1 MTQEKP
7 KKESSM
13 GLSAGQDE
21 LPVSVG
27 GWSTTSARS
36 VLRLRF
42 GDRECERI
50 IRLESKAA
58 QTRLTPGEQ
67 AELAGFEQVTVFL
80 EFLKRNA
87 QQFLTPPGDPPSQGN
102 LPPRGAS
109 KRED

>member
-1 MTQEKP
+1 MRQEKP
-7 KKESSM
+7 KKESSL
-13 GLSAGQDE
+13 GLSVGQDE

-36 VLRLRF
+36 VLGLRF

-58 QTRLTPGEQ
+58 QTRLTPVEQ

-87 QQFLTPPGDPPSQGN
+87 QRFLTPPGQTPPQGS
-102 LPPRGAS
+102 LPSRGPS
-109 KRED
+109 NRED